1 LRDKLKSSVPMPFK
15 IAPFY
20 IIIFLFIGLSSYGQK
35 SDNLNIKKDAAID
48 SILIKKIAY
57 NATHPSMGYSVQIYY
72 GSEDLAY
79 KFKADFEMAFP
90 EQTADISFN
99 SPDWKVMIGK
109 FRTHIDADRVLLPI
123 KQTFQSAIV
132 VLTPYSF
139 E

>member
-1 LRDKLKSSVPMPFK
+1 MPRK

-20 IIIFLFIGLSSYGQK
+20 IFFFLLIGLSSYGQL
-35 SDNLNIKKDAAID
+35 SNNLKIKKDAAID
-48 SILIKKIAY
+48 SILVKKIAY

-72 GSEDLAY
+72 GSENLAY
-79 KFKADFEMAFP
+79 KFKADFELAFP
-90 EQTADISFN
+90 EQTADISFT

-109 FRTHIDADRVLLPI
+109 FRTHIDADRALLPI

-139 E
+139 D